1 MQEERQEQG
10 GGPELSQE
18 EAQPDCGASVTDR
31 QDIRIFKKDI
41 RTVPLSSNLV
51 KGLIIITP

>member
-18 EAQPDCGASVTDR
+18 EAQPDCGDAVTDR
-31 QDIRIFKKDI
+31 QDIRIFKDI
-41 RTVPLSSNLV
+41 RIVPFNSNLV
-51 KGLIIITP
+51 KGLLTTP

>member
-10 GGPELSQE
+10 GGPELSEE

-31 QDIRIFKKDI
+31 QDIRIFKDI
-41 RTVPLSSNLV
+41 RTVPLSRN
-51 KGLIIITP
+51 